1 MTMSDLIKTKPEF
14 LDTIT
19 AENIKELDVR
29 PILIGGQDP
38 FSQIMSAI
46 SALGGG
52 EVLKLI
58 NSFEPLPLYKV
69 LGRQGYEHFTE
80 QFGNEYH
87 IYFWKTET
95 ADEGDKTVLV
105 QKEKAD
111 TTVVIELDVRELEPP
126 EPMIKILEKLT
137 QLPECAVL
145 LVHHHRE
152 PVMLYPKLEEH
163 GFEATA
169 NKIEENY
176 YKVLISRKKQ

>member
-1 MTMSDLIKTKPEF
+1 MTMADLIKKKPEF
-14 LDTIT
+14 LDTISL
-19 AENIKELDVR
+19 EKIKELDVR
-29 PILIGGQDP
+29 PILMGGQDP

-46 SALGGG
+46 SALDEGD
-52 EVLKLI
+52 VLKLI

-80 QFGNEYH
+80 QFDNEYH
-87 IYFWKTET
+87 IYFWNTGNNGQE
-95 ADEGDKTVLV
+95 DQTVPA
-105 QKEKAD
+105 QKEKED
-111 TTVVIELDVRELEPP
+111 TTVVIELDVRGLEPP

-152 PVMLYPKLEEH
+152 PVMLYPKLEEN

-176 YKVLISRKKQ
+176 YKVLISRKK